1 MREFHKDKQGGEN
14 LGNSDQSESLAPQ
27 SRVAPRGFTSGTG
40 GGENRLY
47 AITCRQEQ
55 ENSPDVVTGMIKVF
69 TFYIMC
75 C

>member
-40 GGENRLY
+40 GGENRLRNHLPPRATEFSKCWHEY
-47 AITCRQEQ
+47 DQ
-55 ENSPDVVTGMIKVF
+55 SSYF
-69 TFYIMC
+69 
-75 C
+75 